1 MLKEQK
7 GKLSKYAIM
16 AGQSIEYQ
24 LAFQFPSSNHMNS
37 CIIKD
42 CKEANF

>member
-16 AGQSIEYQ
+16 AG
-24 LAFQFPSSNHMNS
+24 PSSNHMNS